1 MIYLLSFNPNGHHLC
16 PFWGFMVPQLFWRVI
31 MIRNLILA
39 VFGYISVAILL
50 LAGMLG
56 KQICAELWNDMF
68 RVLMQ

>member
-1 MIYLLSFNPNGHHLC
+1 
-16 PFWGFMVPQLFWRVI
+16 

-39 VFGYISVAILL
+39 VFGYISVAIIF

-56 KQICAELWNDMF
+56 NKICAELWNDMF

>member
-1 MIYLLSFNPNGHHLC
+1 
-16 PFWGFMVPQLFWRVI
+16 

-50 LAGMLG
+50 LAGMPG
-56 KQICAELWNDMF
+56 KQICTELWNDMF